1 MSDPELIDSPETTH
15 EAKDLPGPSRRK
27 KTEEVQN
34 LSSASEGTASVS
46 PGRGGDDEV
55 EETNGKEDQQKQG
68 EVTPPR
74 DPADEADP
82 LKKRKVSPMKP
93 TSRKKSR
100 ATLTKMQTV
109 LTVDDFDFIIAAVAD
124 ASQDILQKHE
134 AKQEEMYDRIEVELR
149 GVQQA
154 LQSSRAVSTV
164 PPPSEAPE
172 LGDEPA
178 QLRRL
183 ADATEAHLRRAQ
195 EETEQATE
203 ALKQVQKVVIE
214 QRRVAQQEKASLQ
227 TKFEE
232 EKVQIQQEK
241 EQLLAEQ
248 VGVKE
253 AVSRALRSVTGLE
266 KKEEDPVEHQV
277 EQLVEAIQQLQQRIT
292 DLEL

>member
-1 MSDPELIDSPETTH
+1 MSDPELDSS
-15 EAKDLPGPSRRK
+15 EAAHKEHDTPGTNRRK
-27 KTEEVQN
+27 KTEEVQD
-34 LSSASEGTASVS
+34 LSSASEETASVS

-55 EETNGKEDQQKQG
+55 EETNGREDQQKQG
-68 EVTPPR
+68 EVTPPK
-74 DPADEADP
+74 DPVDEADP

-154 LQSSRAVSTV
+154 LQSSRAVSTA
-164 PPPSEAPE
+164 PPPSEEPE

-183 ADATEAHLRRAQ
+183 ADVTEAHLRRAQ
-195 EETEQATE
+195 AEKDQATTSPE
-203 ALKQVQKVVIE
+203 TSPGRNGRATSGCTKGEGGPSSQV
-214 QRRVAQQEKASLQ
+214 
-227 TKFEE
+227 
-232 EKVQIQQEK
+232 
-241 EQLLAEQ
+241 
-248 VGVKE
+248 
-253 AVSRALRSVTGLE
+253 
-266 KKEEDPVEHQV
+266 
-277 EQLVEAIQQLQQRIT
+277 
-292 DLEL
+292 